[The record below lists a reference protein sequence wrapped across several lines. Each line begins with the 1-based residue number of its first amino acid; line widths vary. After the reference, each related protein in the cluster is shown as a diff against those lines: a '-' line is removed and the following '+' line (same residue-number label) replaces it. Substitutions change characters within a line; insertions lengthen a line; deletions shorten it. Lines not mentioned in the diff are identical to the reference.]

1 MVMSVGAATFKTF
14 VFRPSGVRGGR
25 LLSLVLCCLLSYYP
39 LSLFFG
45 GTAVCELLWGACG
58 QAPSVRAVC
67 CALAAL
73 QKVLV
78 IFRNAIS
85 YKKNH
90 SEKII
95 DVTTLHPPNP
105 TRTRLRDG
113 DSCRVVALA
122 ALNGTLQTC

>member
-1 MVMSVGAATFKTF
+1 MVMSVGAATFKTS

-39 LSLFFG
+39 LSLFFR

-90 SEKII
+90 SKK
-95 DVTTLHPPNP
+95 
-105 TRTRLRDG
+105 
-113 DSCRVVALA
+113 S
-122 ALNGTLQTC
+122 